1 MAGPAFDIL
10 AEVMAPSPIAYGSP
24 LAEPS
29 SISAGVDGLSL
40 TDQEP
45 VNGQVIQAVSR
56 ATNAA
61 FCATWKVLHDIT
73 EMFGFRLVAGALL
86 YEANAFSSLDTI
98 TQNRIFSIFNNA
110 WMNLIPE
117 SLVPRQH
124 REDIVREARRAFESY
139 SCDPVTRDV
148 RQGVPYGMWNSE
160 QIPRICMQNAEILER
175 YDPAYFQEE
184 YNALDV
190 PGARSA
196 IVFMMFYIIDRI
208 YEEYCQVPPP
218 YEEISDEDTMPES
231 MEKPRNEDM
240 PRPSAPPMP
249 ADEDTMPES
258 METPRNEDMPRPS
271 APPMSSICDS
281 DLLSDAEK
289 GMCKRI
295 SNIPW
300 KKQTIPQ
307 RQLMIGW
314 YNRVRQS

>member
-73 EMFGFRLVAGALL
+73 EMFGFSLVAGAGALA
-86 YEANAFSSLDTI
+86 YEANAFSGLDTI
-98 TQNRIFSIFNNA
+98 TQNRIFGLFNNA
-110 WMNLIPE
+110 WMNLVPE
-117 SLVPRQH
+117 SFVPRQH
-124 REDIVREARRAFESY
+124 RENIVREARVAYRENCRTWSRSDMY
-139 SCDPVTRDV
+139 RTSCSLSRTVL
-148 RQGVPYGMWNSE
+148 E
-160 QIPRICMQNAEILER
+160 Q
-175 YDPAYFQEE
+175 YDPAFFQEE

-208 YEEYCQVPPP
+208 YEEYCQVPPS
-218 YEEISDEDTMPES
+218 YEEISDEETMPES

-281 DLLSDAEK
+281 DLLRDDEK
-289 GMCKRI
+289 LICKRI
-295 SNIPW
+295 SNIPFSEQTPSQRLLIYRW
-300 KKQTIPQ
+300 KK
-307 RQLMIGW
+307 
-314 YNRVRQS
+314 RVRQS